1 MKGRK
6 KSAFSNATKKKK
18 KVKRR
23 RACGDVTIGAVFG
36 AITYLQ
42 ALFIVAA
49 AAVAAATAA
58 GRHGVLCNVQWMN
71 QKLRSCRGFIY
82 KPRVLLFQRC
92 SSRNFFQ
99 TCTRNSRHRR
109 NDEPRPAASMDP
121 NLPLSLSACVPRE
134 KWKWVMAITRYRR
147 AARHEQRKL
156 GA

>member
-6 KSAFSNATKKKK
+6 KSTFSNATKKKK

-58 GRHGVLCNVQWMN
+58 GRHGVLCNV
-71 QKLRSCRGFIY
+71 R
-82 KPRVLLFQRC
+82 
-92 SSRNFFQ
+92 
-99 TCTRNSRHRR
+99 
-109 NDEPRPAASMDP
+109 
-121 NLPLSLSACVPRE
+121 
-134 KWKWVMAITRYRR
+134 
-147 AARHEQRKL
+147 
-156 GA
+156 